1 MDADFKII
9 DSLRRTADPSK
20 IPLASHR
27 TLTAGT
33 DRLKEKMAT
42 DTNNAQLLMELPP
55 ARQANPK
62 QAKERP
68 VLKASDLMQDIL
80 PEDLFL
86 GILSLERK
94 RAERSNR
101 RFLLL
106 LLGVGDNA
114 ESGRYPEIVKG
125 LIKAANEARRE
136 TDPAGWY
143 EQDSTLG
150 IIFTELGLQDDSE
163 VTKKL
168 LAKVNQLLA
177 VHLSPDDLRRVRVAA
192 HIFSD
197 ESSDDD
203 SGISANPTLY
213 PDIQQLHETKK
224 VSFMVKRAI
233 DIFGSLLALI
243 VLSPVFL
250 AIALLVKLTSKGPVL
265 FRQGRLGQFG
275 KAFDCLKFRSMYANN
290 DPKIHEAFMKEMIG
304 GNARTNGEG
313 KPVYKMK
320 DDPRITS
327 IGKFIRR
334 TSLDELPQFIN
345 VLKGEMSLVGPRP
358 PLAYEY
364 REYDVWHRRRVLE
377 IKPGITGL
385 WQVHGR
391 SRVSFD
397 EMVRLDLRYARR
409 WSLGLD
415 LQILLKT
422 PAAVVSGDGA
432 Y

>member
-1 MDADFKII
+1 MELAK
-9 DSLRRTADPSK
+9 LK
-20 IPLASHR
+20 LASGEMR
-27 TLTAGT
+27 ILPGFPKCPPGPLPQGT

-42 DTNNAQLLMELPP
+42 DTRNAQLYVALPP
-55 ARQANPK
+55 PRLGKPK
-62 QAKERP
+62 HTKPRL
-68 VLKASDLMQDIL
+68 VLKASDLMQGIL

-86 GILSLERK
+86 GILCLERK

-101 RFLLL
+101 RFSLLL
-106 LLGVGDNA
+106 LEAGDNA
-114 ESGRYPEIVKG
+114 NSGRHRDIVKG
-125 LIKAANEARRE
+125 LVKAANDARRE

-150 IIFTELGLQDDSE
+150 VIFTELGLQDDSE
-163 VTKKL
+163 VTRKL
-168 LAKVNQLLA
+168 LAKVNQSLA
-177 VHLSPDDLRRVRVAA
+177 MHLNADDLRYVSVAI

-203 SGISANPTLY
+203 SGISPNPALY
-213 PDIQQLHETKK
+213 PDIQQLHEKKK
-224 VSFMVKRAI
+224 VSLMVKRAI
-233 DIFGSLLALI
+233 DVLGSLLALI
-243 VLSPVFL
+243 VLSPVFF

-265 FRQGRLGQFG
+265 FRQARLGQFG
-275 KAFDCLKFRSMYANN
+275 KTFNCLKFRSMCANN
-290 DPKIHEAFMKEMIG
+290 DPKIHEAFMKQVIG
-304 GNARTNGEG
+304 GNARKNGEG

-320 DDPRITS
+320 EDPRITS

-364 REYDVWHRRRVLE
+364 REYDAWHRRRVLE

-397 EMVRLDLRYARR
+397 EMVRLDLQYARR

-415 LQILLKT
+415 FQILLKT

>member
-1 MDADFKII
+1 
-9 DSLRRTADPSK
+9 
-20 IPLASHR
+20 
-27 TLTAGT
+27 
-33 DRLKEKMAT
+33 MAT
-42 DTNNAQLLMELPP
+42 DTGSALLQIALPP
-55 ARQANPK
+55 PRQGKPRH
-62 QAKERP
+62 AKRRP
-68 VLKASDLMQDIL
+68 VLKTSDLMQSIL
-80 PEDLFL
+80 PEGLFL
-86 GILSLERK
+86 GILCLERK

-106 LLGVGDNA
+106 LLEAGDNVERA
-114 ESGRYPEIVKG
+114 RRQEIVKC

-143 EQDSTLG
+143 EQDNTLG
-150 IIFTELGLQDDSE
+150 VIFTELGLQDDSE
-163 VTKKL
+163 VTRKL
-168 LAKVNQLLA
+168 LAKVNQSLA
-177 VHLSPDDLRRVRVAA
+177 VHLSPDDLRQVRVAV

-197 ESSDDD
+197 ESGDDD
-203 SGISANPTLY
+203 SDISADPTLY
-213 PDIQQLHETKK
+213 PDIQQLHETEKL
-224 VSFMVKRAI
+224 SFMVKRAI
-233 DIFGSLLALI
+233 DVLGSLLALI
-243 VLSPVFL
+243 VLSPVFF

-265 FRQGRLGQFG
+265 FRQERLGQFG
-275 KAFDCLKFRSMYANN
+275 KTFNCLKFRSMYANN
-290 DPKIHEAFMKEMIG
+290 DPKIHEAFMKQMIS
-304 GNARTNGEG
+304 GNARKNGEG

-345 VLKGEMSLVGPRP
+345 VLKSEMSLVGPRP

-364 REYDVWHRRRVLE
+364 REYDAWHRRRVLE

-397 EMVRLDLRYARR
+397 EMVRLDLQYARQ

-422 PAAVVSGDGA
+422 PSAVVSGDGA

>member
-1 MDADFKII
+1 
-9 DSLRRTADPSK
+9 
-20 IPLASHR
+20 
-27 TLTAGT
+27 
-33 DRLKEKMAT
+33 MAT
-42 DTNNAQLLMELPP
+42 ETTSAPLHIALPP
-55 ARQANPK
+55 PRKGNPK
-62 QAKERP
+62 QAKQRP
-68 VLKASDLMQDIL
+68 VLKASDLMQGIL

-86 GILSLERK
+86 GILCLERK

-101 RFLLL
+101 RFVLLL
-106 LLGVGDNA
+106 LEAGDTTEN
-114 ESGRYPEIVKG
+114 GRHRDIVKG
-125 LIKAANEARRE
+125 LVKTANEARRE

-150 IIFTELGLQDDSE
+150 IIFTELGLVNDAEISR
-163 VTKKL
+163 KL
-168 LAKVNQLLA
+168 LAKVDQILA
-177 VHLSPDDLRRVRVAA
+177 VHLRSEDLRQVRVSL
-192 HIFSD
+192 HFFSD

-203 SGISANPTLY
+203 SGLSANPRLY
-213 PDIQQLHETKK
+213 PDIQELYQTKK
-224 VSFMVKRAI
+224 VSFLLKRAI
-233 DIFGSLLALI
+233 DIFGSLMALI

-250 AIALLVKLTSKGPVL
+250 VIALLVKLTSKGAVL
-265 FRQGRLGQFG
+265 FKQERLGQFG
-275 KAFDCLKFRSMYANN
+275 KTFNCLKFRSMYANN
-290 DPKIHEAFMKEMIG
+290 DPKIHQAFMKQMIAG
-304 GNARTNGEG
+304 KARKNGDG
-313 KPVYKMK
+313 DPVYKMK

-334 TSLDELPQFIN
+334 MSLDELPQFIN
-345 VLKGEMSLVGPRP
+345 VLWGEMSLVGPRP

-364 REYDVWHRRRVLE
+364 KEYDAWHRRRVLE

-397 EMVRLDLRYARR
+397 EMVRLDLQYARR